1 MKKAFTVACGVIA
14 ALSFAWVAVGQ
25 EQDKGKKEL
34 EKLQGTWK
42 TVASESEGQ
51 KIEAAAGVTM
61 PTVTIDGDQ
70 YLVNYPQNQAKGRK
84 LSGTTIKIDPSK
96 KPKTI
101 DFTNADGSDDGKPS
115 KGIYQLD
122 GDTLRICYNPDKD
135 GERPTEFATKSGS
148 RVRYI
153 VLKRGKQPDG
163 QPANK
168 P

>member
-1 MKKAFTVACGVIA
+1 VRRHGGGGLRVRRRRADEDKAR
-14 ALSFAWVAVGQ
+14 
-25 EQDKGKKEL
+25 KEL

-51 KIEAAAGVTM
+51 KIEATGGGVAM

-70 YLVNYPQNQAKGRK
+70 YLVNYPQSQSKGRK

-101 DFTNADGSDDGKPS
+101 DFTKADGSDEGKPS

-122 GDTLRICYNPDKD
+122 GDTLRICFNPDKD
-135 GERPTEFATKSGS
+135 GERPTEVATKSGS
-148 RVRYI
+148 RVRYV
-153 VLKRGKQPDG
+153 VLKRGKP
-163 QPANK
+163 
-168 P
+168 